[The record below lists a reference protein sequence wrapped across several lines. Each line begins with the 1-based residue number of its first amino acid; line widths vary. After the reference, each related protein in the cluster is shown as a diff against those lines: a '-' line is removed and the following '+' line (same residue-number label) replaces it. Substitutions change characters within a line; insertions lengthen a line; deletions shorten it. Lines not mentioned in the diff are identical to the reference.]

1 MSAIGGGGWSIGP
14 LTNSTAGTAGQ
25 RRVAETDREQA
36 ESAERKFQLDQQ
48 ALTEKAVGDIGES
61 DEAHD
66 RDADGRQ
73 PWTIIRRRAA
83 GNDTSTP
90 APPRAPDPDHERGGQ
105 LDLEA

>member
-1 MSAIGGGGWSIGP
+1 MSAVGGGGWNFGP
-14 LTNSTAGTAGQ
+14 LVNSTAGAAGQ

-48 ALTEKAVGDIGES
+48 AITEKMVGDVGAS
-61 DEAHD
+61 DETHD

-73 PWTIIRRRAA
+73 PWTIIRRKASGGDA
-83 GNDTSTP
+83 STGH
-90 APPRAPDPDHERGGQ
+90 PPRAPDPDHERGEQ